1 MRLIFSLILSSAL
14 LGLAGSACSTSRLD
28 VHSEP
33 EGADVVA
40 LPKGQTPIKLGVTPL
55 TVNQDSHPELFS
67 SELRLQVTKDGYSTE
82 SILIPHSSLGTET
95 RLDLNLPESKLP
107 SSCSQSEQIINEITQ
122 KLAQSQLL
130 VFRKNFSEAKQQLL
144 DLSNRYSNVA
154 VIYTLLGNISY
165 VEKNLTAALDYYK
178 RAKALAPENIE
189 TNRMIEKINMIK
201 GDKP

>member
-1 MRLIFSLILSSAL
+1 MRPLFSLIVCTCL
-14 LGLAGSACSTSRLD
+14 LGLGGSACSTSRVD
-28 VHSEP
+28 VQSEP
-33 EGADVVA
+33 AGADVVA

-55 TVNQDSHPELFS
+55 TINQESHPELFT
-67 SELRLQVTKDGYSTE
+67 SELRLRVTKDGYSTE
-82 SILIPHSSLGTET
+82 SVLIPHSSLGAET
-95 RLDLNLPESKLP
+95 RLDLNLPEAKLP
-107 SSCSQSEQIINEITQ
+107 ASCSQSEQIINDITQ

-130 VFRKNFSEAKQQLL
+130 VFRKNFAEAKQQLIE
-144 DLSNRYSNVA
+144 LSNRYSNVA

-178 RAKALAPENIE
+178 RAKALAPENAE

>member
-1 MRLIFSLILSSAL
+1 MKQLFLFILCGGL
-14 LGLAGSACSTSRLD
+14 LGLSGSACTTSRLE

-33 EGADVVA
+33 EGADVIA

-67 SELRLQVTKDGYSTE
+67 SELRLRVTKDGYSTE
-82 SILIPHSSLGTET
+82 SVLVPHSSLGSET
-95 RLDLNLPESKLP
+95 RLDLDLPESKLP
-107 SSCSQSEQIINEITQ
+107 ASCSQSEQIINDITQ

-130 VFRKNFSEAKQQLL
+130 VFRKNFVEAKQQLIE
-144 DLSNRYSNVA
+144 LSNRYSNVA

-178 RAKALAPENIE
+178 RAKALAPENAE